1 MANAIDQL
9 TDRVLMLG
17 RLTIVRRAITAVA
30 VTISAV
36 LQTFLIQ
43 AFIQPADLL
52 PSGLTGVAV
61 LLDRVTSLGGV
72 HIDISLG
79 MLALNIPVAL
89 LCWSGISKRFV
100 IFSMM
105 QVVLSSLFLNV
116 FHFAPFLGDKIML
129 IIFGGV
135 VSGLGAAIALKS
147 GASTGGLDIPPLVL
161 NKWFK
166 LPVSATMLAFDIMIL
181 LMQAVFSPMPQVLYG
196 IVMVLIHTV
205 VMDKMLMMGASRTE
219 VKIIS
224 SQSDAICAAI
234 LEQLDRGVTILHGEG
249 GYTHESSAVLLS
261 IVSNRE
267 LPRLEKLAHSIDPTC
282 FLIVG
287 HVTEVSGRGFSMD
300 KDYL

>member
-9 TDRVLMLG
+9 TDRVLVLG

-61 LLDRVTSLGGV
+61 LLDRVTTLGGV

-147 GASTGGLDIPPLVL
+147 GASTGGTDFIAL
-161 NKWFK
+161 W
-166 LPVSATMLAFDIMIL
+166 
-181 LMQAVFSPMPQVLYG
+181 
-196 IVMVLIHTV
+196 
-205 VMDKMLMMGASRTE
+205 
-219 VKIIS
+219 
-224 SQSDAICAAI
+224 
-234 LEQLDRGVTILHGEG
+234 
-249 GYTHESSAVLLS
+249 
-261 IVSNRE
+261 VSNHTGKTIWGVILVSTALSWRS
-267 LPRLEKLAHSIDPTC
+267 LVSCLAGTMRRTPSCSSLFRPRLSTASIIAT
-282 FLIVG
+282 
-287 HVTEVSGRGFSMD
+287 TA
-300 KDYL
+300 

>member
-129 IIFGGV
+129 II
-135 VSGLGAAIALKS
+135 LAAWSRVWALPSHLNPAHPPAAPTLSRCGFPTTRARPS
-147 GASTGGLDIPPLVL
+147 GASSLVSTALSWRSLALCLAGTRRRIP
-161 NKWFK
+161 
-166 LPVSATMLAFDIMIL
+166 SC
-181 LMQAVFSPMPQVLYG
+181 FSLFRPRPS
-196 IVMVLIHTV
+196 TV
-205 VMDKMLMMGASRTE
+205 
-219 VKIIS
+219 
-224 SQSDAICAAI
+224 
-234 LEQLDRGVTILHGEG
+234 
-249 GYTHESSAVLLS
+249 S
-261 IVSNRE
+261 IV
-267 LPRLEKLAHSIDPTC
+267 ATIA
-282 FLIVG
+282 
-287 HVTEVSGRGFSMD
+287 
-300 KDYL
+300 

>member
-36 LQTFLIQ
+36 LQAFLIQ

-147 GASTGGLDIPPLVL
+147 GASTGGTDFIALWVSNHTGKTIWGVIFGFNCFIPCDLWFYVWLGQGGVL
-161 NKWFK
+161 HRV
-166 LPVSATMLAFDIMIL
+166 PVYFD
-181 LMQAVFSPMPQVLYG
+181 QDHRQ
-196 IVMVLIHTV
+196 
-205 VMDKMLMMGASRTE
+205 
-219 VKIIS
+219 
-224 SQSDAICAAI
+224 
-234 LEQLDRGVTILHGEG
+234 
-249 GYTHESSAVLLS
+249 LLS
-261 IVSNRE
+261 SLR
-267 LPRLEKLAHSIDPTC
+267 PRDAADHDAQ
-282 FLIVG
+282 G
-287 HVTEVSGRGFSMD
+287 GRGHD
-300 KDYL
+300 RLC

>member
-9 TDRVLMLG
+9 TDRVLVLG

-147 GASTGGLDIPPLVL
+147 GASTGGTDFIALWVSNHTGKTIDSFYRRYDRVTLQITTRKADEVMNAYIDHFQHGISCAEVVGGYSREKMYLLHAVVSTYESQDIIKLVCDVDPGAVINVFHTL
-161 NKWFK
+161 NFVGGWWGGH
-166 LPVSATMLAFDIMIL
+166 VDE
-181 LMQAVFSPMPQVLYG
+181 PMPTAVPDP
-196 IVMVLIHTV
+196 
-205 VMDKMLMMGASRTE
+205 DKPARMASRQARL
-219 VKIIS
+219 S
-224 SQSDAICAAI
+224 
-234 LEQLDRGVTILHGEG
+234 EQDSLQQDDG
-249 GYTHESSAVLLS
+249 
-261 IVSNRE
+261 
-267 LPRLEKLAHSIDPTC
+267 K
-282 FLIVG
+282 
-287 HVTEVSGRGFSMD
+287 
-300 KDYL
+300 

>member
-9 TDRVLMLG
+9 TDRVLVLG

-72 HIDISLG
+72 RIDISLG

-105 QVVLSSLFLNV
+105 QVVL
-116 FHFAPFLGDKIML
+116 
-129 IIFGGV
+129 
-135 VSGLGAAIALKS
+135 
-147 GASTGGLDIPPLVL
+147 
-161 NKWFK
+161 
-166 LPVSATMLAFDIMIL
+166 
-181 LMQAVFSPMPQVLYG
+181 
-196 IVMVLIHTV
+196 
-205 VMDKMLMMGASRTE
+205 
-219 VKIIS
+219 
-224 SQSDAICAAI
+224 
-234 LEQLDRGVTILHGEG
+234 
-249 GYTHESSAVLLS
+249 
-261 IVSNRE
+261 
-267 LPRLEKLAHSIDPTC
+267 
-282 FLIVG
+282 
-287 HVTEVSGRGFSMD
+287 
-300 KDYL
+300 